1 VAEIF
6 VRSYREI
13 IAKGAPTE
21 ADSLAGVIPSN
32 SAAQSLVE
40 IGMSDEK
47 GIFEH
52 WLNIS
57 KAVFTYARIRF
68 WRMALSSAPIASFQ
82 PLHQA
87 IASPL
92 EE

>member
-1 VAEIF
+1 MHQPLGHGGHSQGE
-6 VRSYREI
+6 
-13 IAKGAPTE
+13 KGANR
-21 ADSLAGVIPSN
+21 DSLAGVIPSN

-52 WLNIS
+52 WLNTS

-87 IASPL
+87 IASTL